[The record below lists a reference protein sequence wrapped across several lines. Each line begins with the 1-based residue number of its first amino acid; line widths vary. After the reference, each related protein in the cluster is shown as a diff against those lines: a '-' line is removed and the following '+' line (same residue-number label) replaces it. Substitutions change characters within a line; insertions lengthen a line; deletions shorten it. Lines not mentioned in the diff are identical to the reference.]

1 LAARHLPW
9 LKDGGNIGPRS
20 HPHVG
25 KESRMPLFSFEGKS
39 PRVHPTAFI
48 APTANLIGDVTVE
61 ENASVWY
68 NTVLRADFN
77 PIVVR
82 RGANVQDC
90 AVVHVTPAGGV
101 EIGPGATVGHLC
113 LVHAATVGE
122 EALVGN
128 SSTLLDGVKI
138 GVRAMVAAGS
148 LVTPGTEI
156 PDGMLAMGAPCKV
169 KGPLAGTAA
178 ERWVQ
183 MNPVG
188 YQALAQR
195 HRKGV
200 QPA

>member
-1 LAARHLPW
+1 
-9 LKDGGNIGPRS
+9 
-20 HPHVG
+20 
-25 KESRMPLFSFEGKS
+25 MPLFAFEGKS

-90 AVVHVTPAGGV
+90 AVIHVTPAGGV

-156 PDGMLAMGAPCKV
+156 PDGTLAMGAPCKV
-169 KGPLAGTAA
+169 KGPLAGTPA